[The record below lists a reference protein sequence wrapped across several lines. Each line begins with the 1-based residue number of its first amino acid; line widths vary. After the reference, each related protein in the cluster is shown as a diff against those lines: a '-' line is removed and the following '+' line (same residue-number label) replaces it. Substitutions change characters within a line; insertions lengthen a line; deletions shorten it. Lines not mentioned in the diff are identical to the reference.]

1 MRETRIIIGT
11 LMDLPA
17 TRCLAGKRRLVRTC
31 TAMRMKVG
39 DEECMMG
46 YTHAARYETVNFERS
61 CRRCSQRKGPSP
73 FKDAWK
79 TDGQHIML
87 PARWRPATWQ
97 R

>member
-11 LMDLPA
+11 LMGLTCHALPCGEA
-17 TRCLAGKRRLVRTC
+17 PSRGNLHSHT
-31 TAMRMKVG
+31 KVG